1 MEGVVTALLLAAGTV
16 LLSLHPPRTR
26 CPSVPS
32 GRSRERRGV
41 DDAPLLLDLMAAM
54 LDAGSSVEN
63 ALAAVAAVA
72 DVDVGIPLSRV
83 HQARLL
89 GAAWDDAWEMVAM
102 TWTEPGGRSRGPL
115 RGGEQRAARTVDAVR
130 RGLQFAVATGAPSAE
145 LLRAHA
151 LQIRRRRIR
160 AGERKA
166 AALGVHLVLP
176 LGLCSLPAFICLGV
190 VPVVLGLLPTL

>member
-26 CPSVPS
+26 CASVPS

>member
-1 MEGVVTALLLAAGTV
+1 MEGVLTALLLAAGTI

-26 CPSVPS
+26 RAPVPS
-32 GRSRERRGV
+32 RRSRERRGV

-63 ALAAVAAVA
+63 ALAAVASVA
-72 DVDVGIPLSRV
+72 DVDVGTPLSRV
-83 HQARLL
+83 HQARRL
-89 GAAWDDAWEMVAM
+89 GAAWDDAWEMAV
-102 TWTEPGGRSRGPL
+102 TTRTEPGGRPRVPL
-115 RGGEQRAARTVDAVR
+115 RGGEQRAAGTVGAVR
-130 RGLQFAVATGAPSAE
+130 RGLQFAVTTGAPSAE

-151 LQIRRRRIR
+151 LQIRRRRIS

-190 VPVVLGLLPTL
+190 VPVVLGLLPAL

>member
-1 MEGVVTALLLAAGTV
+1 MAGLLTALLLTAGTV
-16 LLSLHPPRTR
+16 FLTLRPVHVLHASTHAGRA
-26 CPSVPS
+26 SVRP
-32 GRSRERRGV
+32 GV

-72 DVDVGIPLSRV
+72 DAEVGPSLARV
-83 HQARLL
+83 QQARVL
-89 GAAWDDAWEMVAM
+89 GAAWNDAWDLAVQER
-102 TWTEPGGRSRGPL
+102 TTPDGRSRPQG
-115 RGGEQRAARTVDAVR
+115 RGAEPQAARTVIAVR

-151 LQIRRRRIR
+151 LQIRRRRTR
-160 AGERKA
+160 EGERKA